1 MSDNCVHGYNEC
13 FDCGYKASPTIP
25 NPDDMHARVSGWV
38 KDSSDGE
45 GKILTVVAISV
56 ALDAVDI
63 ATREARQEIADLKK
77 RIASLERDLEDRS

>member
-1 MSDNCVHGYNEC
+1 MSDSCVHGYNQC

-25 NPDDMHARVSGWV
+25 SPDDMRARVSGWV
-38 KDSSDGE
+38 KDSSDSE

-63 ATREARQEIADLKK
+63 ATREARQEIADLNK